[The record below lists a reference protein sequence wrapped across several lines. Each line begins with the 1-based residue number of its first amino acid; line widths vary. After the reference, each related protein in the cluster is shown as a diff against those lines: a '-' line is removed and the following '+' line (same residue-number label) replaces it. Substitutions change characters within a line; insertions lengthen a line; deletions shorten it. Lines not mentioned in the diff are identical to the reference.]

1 MDVRCGGDYSQ
12 GQIEVES
19 DICKMM
25 EQMSAALQVAVER
38 ETIYRSIELERQKFY
53 ERSIR
58 DPLTGLLPVLHGRYP
73 APVV

>member
-1 MDVRCGGDYSQ
+1 MAVITVR

-58 DPLTGLLPVLHGRYP
+58 IR
-73 APVV
+73 